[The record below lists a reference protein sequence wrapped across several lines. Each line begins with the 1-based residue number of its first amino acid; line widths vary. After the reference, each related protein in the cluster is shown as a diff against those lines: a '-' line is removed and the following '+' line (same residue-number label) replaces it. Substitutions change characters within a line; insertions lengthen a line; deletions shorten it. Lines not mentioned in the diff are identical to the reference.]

1 MPLAKLFLSR
11 ERKTVLDSV
20 IEKKKKKS
28 RGKRLSI
35 MGRGGKM

>member
-20 IEKKKKKS
+20 IEKKKKS